1 MNRFEDTTIRGT
13 DFVLRP
19 TGLHDVEAI
28 TRACQDEHI
37 LRWLP
42 IPRPYREEHA
52 RSFIEDYAAHQ
63 LRSGTGIVFAVMEE
77 AADTVNTNHTANTD
91 GTEDTEDTSNTDNTG
106 GTDETVRAL
115 GSGDVAGMMD
125 LKQTDWGTGCTQ
137 IGFWTAP
144 WARGRGLTARAA
156 RRLVEWAVYDQ
167 GLERVELL
175 AAQDNHASA
184 GVARAAGF
192 VREGL
197 ARSAGVTAGGR
208 VDMAVYSLIRSDLP

>member
-1 MNRFEDTTIRGT
+1 MHRFEDTTIHGT

-19 TGLHDVEAI
+19 PGLHDVEAI
-28 TRACQDEHI
+28 TRACQDVHI

-52 RSFIEDYAAHQ
+52 RSFIEDYAAQQ
-63 LRSGTGIVFAVMEE
+63 LRSGTGIVFAVIDD
-77 AADTVNTNHTANTD
+77 AGNTD
-91 GTEDTEDTSNTDNTG
+91 
-106 GTDETVRAL
+106 RAL
-115 GSGDVAGMMD
+115 RSSYLAGMMD
-125 LKQTDWGTGCTQ
+125 LKRTDWGTGCTQ

-144 WARGRGLTARAA
+144 WARGRGLTTRAA
-156 RRLVEWAVYDQ
+156 RRLVEWAVYDK

-175 AAQDNHASA
+175 AAQGNDASA

-197 ARSAGVTAGGR
+197 ARSAGVTARGR